1 MAMRMVTKTALAV
14 FALDQATK
22 YVVVHGLDLW
32 SRQRIDVLPPWLSF
46 RMAWNQGIN
55 FGLLATGSDLAR
67 WLLILLAVVIS
78 GFVAVWVGRGN
89 QGPIVRIAGGAV
101 IGGAMGNVVDRVLFG
116 AVADFLNMS
125 VPGIHN
131 PYSFNIADIAVFA
144 GAFALVI
151 FGGKE
156 KTP

>member
-1 MAMRMVTKTALAV
+1 MRLLTLTAIVV
-14 FALDQATK
+14 FALDQTTK
-22 YVVVHGLDLW
+22 YAVVHWLDLW
-32 SRQRIDVLPPWLSF
+32 SRQRIDVFPPYLNF
-46 RMAWNQGIN
+46 VMAWNQGIN
-55 FGLLATGSDLAR
+55 FGLFATGADLAR
-67 WLLILLAVVIS
+67 WLLILLAVAIS
-78 GFVAVWVGRGN
+78 GFVAVWAGRGN
-89 QGPIVRIAGGAV
+89 QRPIVQIASGAV
-101 IGGAMGNVVDRVLFG
+101 IGGAMGNVVDRLLFG

-151 FGGKE
+151 FGGRE